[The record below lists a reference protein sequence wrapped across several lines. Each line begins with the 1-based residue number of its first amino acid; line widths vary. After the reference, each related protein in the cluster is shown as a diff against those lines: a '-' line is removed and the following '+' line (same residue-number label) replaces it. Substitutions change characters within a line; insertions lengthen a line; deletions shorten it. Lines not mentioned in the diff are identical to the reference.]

1 MDTVAPS
8 IARMPSFVLREGTG
22 RLLVEILEGR
32 SLAAKDIT
40 GYSVIFL
47 KFYFILFFFI
57 YYSLFTLIIYYRF
70 DDYLYPYCVLRVGNQ
85 STKSNIKEQ
94 TLDPGTFILNII
106 LNPTIIYFYYYI
118 LFLFFIL
125 VWNEEFSFEVSRQVT
140 FFTVEVHKQNYF
152 IYKYK

>member
-94 TLDPGTFILNII
+94 TLDPGTFC
-106 LNPTIIYFYYYI
+106 FKYYI
-118 LFLFFIL
+118 KSNNNLFLLLYPILILHFSLERRIL
-125 VWNEEFSFEVSRQVT
+125 V
-140 FFTVEVHKQNYF
+140 
-152 IYKYK
+152 